1 MAKSVKKDFKSSLLN
16 LENETLNKQVEVV
29 KVEET
34 RPTQEDKVEYK
45 VEKTSENVVNDI
57 SNSLTVSV
65 LEKVKVIEDM
75 IDSENNKRSFKKG
88 AAKIKYSDKYRPAT
102 LSLRPEIR
110 ELLDYLYESSSLNKA
125 EILEL
130 VILNG
135 LRNTNFDE

>member
-16 LENETLNKQVEVV
+16 LENETLNKPIPKMEVKEIEPLQDEV
-29 KVEET
+29 MKYIV
-34 RPTQEDKVEYK
+34 D
-45 VEKTSENVVNDI
+45 NVVNDI
-57 SNSLTVSV
+57 NNIPESLTESV
-65 LEKVKVIEDM
+65 LQKVKVIEDM
-75 IDSENNKRSFKKG
+75 IDNENNKRSFKKG
-88 AAKIKYSDKYRPAT
+88 VAKIKYSDKYRPAT

-135 LRNTNFDE
+135 LKNTNFDE